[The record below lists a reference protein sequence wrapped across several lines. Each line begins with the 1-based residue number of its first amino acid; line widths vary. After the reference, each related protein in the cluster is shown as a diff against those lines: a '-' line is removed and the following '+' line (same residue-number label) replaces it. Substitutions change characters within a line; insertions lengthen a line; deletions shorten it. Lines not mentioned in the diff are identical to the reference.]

1 MPSLCPL
8 FLSWEN
14 PLCPQ
19 PSRATALMSDLHRQ
33 LLTAAGDG
41 RKEEYIMLLDRKA
54 NVEYQDMVSCLSSLE
69 NKPPDL
75 LLLAAVAALL
85 LH

>member
-1 MPSLCPL
+1 
-8 FLSWEN
+8 
-14 PLCPQ
+14 
-19 PSRATALMSDLHRQ
+19 MSDLGEQ
-33 LLTAAGDG
+33 LLEAAGDG
-41 RKEEYIMLLDRKA
+41 RKEECIMLLDRKA
-54 NVEYQDMVSCLSSLE
+54 NVDYQNMVSCLSSLE

>member
-1 MPSLCPL
+1 M
-8 FLSWEN
+8 
-14 PLCPQ
+14 
-19 PSRATALMSDLHRQ
+19 MSDLDKQ
-33 LLTAAGDG
+33 LVDAAGDG
-41 RKEEYIMLLDRKA
+41 RKEECIMLLDRKA
-54 NVEYQDMVSCLSSLE
+54 NVNYQNTVSCLSSLE